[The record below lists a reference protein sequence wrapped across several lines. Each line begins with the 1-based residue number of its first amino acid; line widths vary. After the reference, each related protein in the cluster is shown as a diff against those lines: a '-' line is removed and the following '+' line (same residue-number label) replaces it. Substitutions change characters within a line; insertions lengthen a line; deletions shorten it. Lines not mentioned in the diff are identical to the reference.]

1 VNGVRTFGSLDEFT
15 SARGEHLGYSEWHEI
30 AQDQI
35 SAFAA
40 ATGDHQWI
48 HVDAERAA
56 SGPFGGT
63 IAHGYLTV
71 ALLPVMMTEI
81 FRIEKLAMAVNCGL
95 DRLRFPAPVPTG
107 AQIRG
112 GATLTDVR
120 QMHLG
125 SLAHVRMRVEIQG
138 RGKAACIAD
147 TLTLY
152 VAA

>member
-1 VNGVRTFGSLDEFT
+1 VRTFASLADFT
-15 SARGEHLGYSEWHEI
+15 AAKGEHLGQSEWHEI
-30 AQDQI
+30 TQDQV

-48 HVDAERAA
+48 HVDPELAGR
-56 SGPFGGT
+56 GPFGGT
-63 IAHGYLTV
+63 IAHGYLTA
-71 ALLPVMMTEI
+71 ALLPVMMSES

-107 AQIRG
+107 SRIRG
-112 GATLTDVR
+112 TATLTDVR
-120 QMHLG
+120 QLHLG
-125 SLAHVRMRVEIQG
+125 SLAHVRMRVEIAG